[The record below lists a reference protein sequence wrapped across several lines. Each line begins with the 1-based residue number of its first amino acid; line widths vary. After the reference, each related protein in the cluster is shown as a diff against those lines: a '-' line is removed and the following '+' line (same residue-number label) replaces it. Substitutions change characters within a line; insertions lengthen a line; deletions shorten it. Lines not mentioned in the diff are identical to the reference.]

1 MRALGLGL
9 IAFASAFAQPPLFTD
24 SLPKE
29 EFAER
34 RARLMERIG
43 NGIAVVQGATEDAAY
58 VKFRQNNQMFYLTG
72 VESPRA
78 IVMIDGRSKSVT
90 LYLTPKNERAER
102 SEGPLLAPGDEAVK
116 LTGIARVVDRAE
128 FAT

>member
-1 MRALGLGL
+1 MTFTRAMGLGL
-9 IAFASAFAQPPLFTD
+9 LSLASAFAQPPLFTD

-43 NGIAVVQGATEDAAY
+43 EGIVVIQGATEDAAY
-58 VKFRQNNQMFYLTG
+58 VKFRQNNQMFYVAG

-78 IVMIDGRSKSVT
+78 IVTIDGRAKTTT

-102 SEGPLLAPGDEAVK
+102 REGPLLAPGE
-116 LTGIARVVDRAE
+116 DRSEEHTCE
-128 FAT
+128 F